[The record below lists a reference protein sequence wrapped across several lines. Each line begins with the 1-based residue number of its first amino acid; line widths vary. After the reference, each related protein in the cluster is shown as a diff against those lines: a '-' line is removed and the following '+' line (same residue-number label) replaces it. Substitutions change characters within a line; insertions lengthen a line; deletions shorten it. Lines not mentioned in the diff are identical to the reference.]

1 MTKEEGLSLGETA
14 HPLKPHELRSSMAST
29 AENRA
34 TNKFKEFNA
43 DRMVSV
49 QFNPSQQVKES
60 KEPVTSKNIVG
71 MVSGVIAAILTI
83 LLIVCLVMG
92 YRYRAAS
99 IEGDW
104 TSKTFSEKMLATL
117 KDTATTKN
125 KVSNALPQGQDLI
138 TDINTAMSITDNK
151 AHLKVSFV
159 YNRKGLYQAYKSRVT
174 ELKGQYGEEFSEVFD
189 SYSLSEKDYYKQFD
203 ETVKKELPKSYTY
216 DAKTG
221 RVTTTAFTGD
231 INRWEQTITVDKAG
245 DSDAFKKG
253 DVLDYTPN
261 NEGFTIKAHSEFGD
275 ISFTKN
281 K

>member
-1 MTKEEGLSLGETA
+1 
-14 HPLKPHELRSSMAST
+14 
-29 AENRA
+29 
-34 TNKFKEFNA
+34 
-43 DRMVSV
+43 
-49 QFNPSQQVKES
+49 
-60 KEPVTSKNIVG
+60 
-71 MVSGVIAAILTI
+71 
-83 LLIVCLVMG
+83 MG

-104 TSKTFSEKMLATL
+104 TSPTFSEKMLATL
-117 KDTATTKN
+117 KDTANTKN

-159 YNRKGLYQAYKSRVT
+159 YNRKGLYQAYQSRVT

-189 SYSLSEKDYYKQFD
+189 SYSLSEKDFYKQFD

-261 NEGFTIKAHSEFGD
+261 NGGFTIKAHSEFGD

>member
-14 HPLKPHELRSSMAST
+14 HPLKSRELRPPVAS
-29 AENRA
+29 AAGNRA

-104 TSKTFSEKMLATL
+104 T
-117 KDTATTKN
+117 
-125 KVSNALPQGQDLI
+125 
-138 TDINTAMSITDNK
+138 INTAMSITDNK

-159 YNRKGLYQAYKSRVT
+159 YNRKGLYQAYQSRVT

-253 DVLDYTPN
+253 DVLDYTTN
-261 NEGFTIKAHSEFGD
+261 NGGFTIKAHSEFGD

>member
-1 MTKEEGLSLGETA
+1 MTKEEGLSLNATA
-14 HPLKPHELRSSMAST
+14 HPLKPHEMRPSRASI
-29 AENRA
+29 EGNRA
-34 TNKFKEFNA
+34 TNKFKEFDA

-49 QFNPSQQVKES
+49 QFNPSQKVKES

-83 LLIVCLVMG
+83 LLIVCIVMG

-99 IEGDW
+99 IEGEW
-104 TSKTFSEKMLATL
+104 TSLTFSEKMLATL

-125 KVSNALPQGQDLI
+125 KVSNALPQGQNLI

-159 YNRKGLYQAYKSRVT
+159 YNRKGLYQAYQSRVT

-203 ETVKKELPKSYTY
+203 STIKKELPKSYIY
-216 DAKTG
+216 DSKTG
-221 RVTTTAFTGD
+221 RVTTTAFMGD
-231 INRWEQTITVDKAG
+231 INRWDQTITIASAG
-245 DSDAFKKG
+245 DSDVFKKG

-261 NEGFTIKAHSEFGD
+261 NGGFVIKAHSEFGD
-275 ISFTKN
+275 INFTRK
-281 K
+281 

>member
-1 MTKEEGLSLGETA
+1 
-14 HPLKPHELRSSMAST
+14 
-29 AENRA
+29 
-34 TNKFKEFNA
+34 
-43 DRMVSV
+43 
-49 QFNPSQQVKES
+49 
-60 KEPVTSKNIVG
+60 
-71 MVSGVIAAILTI
+71 
-83 LLIVCLVMG
+83 MG

-104 TSKTFSEKMLATL
+104 TSPTFSEKMLATL

-159 YNRKGLYQAYKSRVT
+159 YNRKGLYQAYQSRVT

-245 DSDAFKKG
+245 DSDAFKK
-253 DVLDYTPN
+253 VMY
-261 NEGFTIKAHSEFGD
+261 
-275 ISFTKN
+275 
-281 K
+281 

>member
-14 HPLKPHELRSSMAST
+14 HPLKPHKMGPSGALMEG
-29 AENRA
+29 NRA

-104 TSKTFSEKMLATL
+104 TSPTFSEKMLATL
-117 KDTATTKN
+117 KDTA
-125 KVSNALPQGQDLI
+125 SNALPQGQNLI

-159 YNRKGLYQAYKSRVT
+159 YNRKGLYQAYQSRVT

>member
-14 HPLKPHELRSSMAST
+14 HPLKSRELRPPVAS
-29 AENRA
+29 AAGNRA

-104 TSKTFSEKMLATL
+104 TSPTFSEKMLATL
-117 KDTATTKN
+117 KDTANTKN
-125 KVSNALPQGQDLI
+125 KVSNALPQGQNLI

-189 SYSLSEKDYYKQFD
+189 KSSLAFWTADLNFTFSLWDTDLLFAVW
-203 ETVKKELPKSYTY
+203 TLVNVVCLALRCHILLFCKKSTDL
-216 DAKTG
+216 
-221 RVTTTAFTGD
+221 
-231 INRWEQTITVDKAG
+231 
-245 DSDAFKKG
+245 
-253 DVLDYTPN
+253 
-261 NEGFTIKAHSEFGD
+261 
-275 ISFTKN
+275 
-281 K
+281 

>member
-14 HPLKPHELRSSMAST
+14 HPLKSRELRPPVAS
-29 AENRA
+29 AAGNRA

-104 TSKTFSEKMLATL
+104 TSPTFSEKMLATL

-125 KVSNALPQGQDLI
+125 KVSNALPQGQNLI

-159 YNRKGLYQAYKSRVT
+159 YNR
-174 ELKGQYGEEFSEVFD
+174 KGQYGEEFSEVFD

>member
-1 MTKEEGLSLGETA
+1 MGPSGALMEG
-14 HPLKPHELRSSMAST
+14 
-29 AENRA
+29 NRA

-104 TSKTFSEKMLATL
+104 TSPTFSEKMLATL

-125 KVSNALPQGQDLI
+125 KVSNALPQGQNLI

-159 YNRKGLYQAYKSRVT
+159 YNRKGLYQAYQSRVT

-261 NEGFTIKAHSEFGD
+261 NEGFTIKH
-275 ISFTKN
+275 TVN
-281 K
+281 L

>member
-14 HPLKPHELRSSMAST
+14 HPLKPHELRPPMAST
-29 AENRA
+29 AGNRA

-104 TSKTFSEKMLATL
+104 TSPTFSEKMLATL

-159 YNRKGLYQAYKSRVT
+159 YNRKGLYQAYQSRVT
-174 ELKGQYGEEFSEVFD
+174 ELKGQYGEEFSEVIHCQKKTTIN
-189 SYSLSEKDYYKQFD
+189 SLMRQ
-203 ETVKKELPKSYTY
+203 
-216 DAKTG
+216 
-221 RVTTTAFTGD
+221 
-231 INRWEQTITVDKAG
+231 
-245 DSDAFKKG
+245 
-253 DVLDYTPN
+253 
-261 NEGFTIKAHSEFGD
+261 
-275 ISFTKN
+275 
-281 K
+281 